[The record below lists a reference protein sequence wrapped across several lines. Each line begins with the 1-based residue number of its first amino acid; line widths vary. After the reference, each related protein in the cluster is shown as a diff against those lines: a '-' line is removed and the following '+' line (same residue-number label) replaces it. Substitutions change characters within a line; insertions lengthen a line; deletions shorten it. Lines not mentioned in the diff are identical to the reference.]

1 MRLGT
6 YLECIGSSSR
16 VSGVCQDGTREFV
29 KKRPRLAG
37 RLSGVAKRLVKS
49 WECLDDAVGARRKFA
64 RTSPKVS
71 GRSLEED
78 HETRPRECRRMS
90 DCWSEVIKFGGHAWL

>member
-6 YLECIGSSSR
+6 YLECIGSSLR

-29 KKRPRLAG
+29 EKRPRLAE

-49 WECLDDAVGARRKFA
+49 LDDAVGARWKFA

-78 HETRPRECRRMS
+78 RETRPKECRRLS
-90 DCWSEVIKFGGHAWL
+90 DCWSEVIKFGGHACL